1 MTEFVRERE
10 MCIVNYRQDIREREE
25 WNQALE
31 AQLGELQNH
40 PKPWANKFE
49 RASGQPLKNI
59 YNIYT
64 P

>member
-1 MTEFVRERE
+1 

-31 AQLGELQNH
+31 AQLGELQNQ
-40 PKPWANKFE
+40 PKPRANKLE
-49 RASGQPLKNI
+49 RASGQLLKNI

>member
-40 PKPWANKFE
+40 PKPRANKFE